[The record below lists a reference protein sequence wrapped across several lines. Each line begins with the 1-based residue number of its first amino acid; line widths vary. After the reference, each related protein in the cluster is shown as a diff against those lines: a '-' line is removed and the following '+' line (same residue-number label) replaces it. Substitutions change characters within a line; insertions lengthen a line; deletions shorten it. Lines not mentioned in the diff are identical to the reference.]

1 MTAVEKMQ
9 QKIDENLEKK
19 HKEEFKGI
27 ARAMENDEKHIVLK
41 TIPTNDLLEEVSRR
55 CELLEKRDKAVKEL
69 FRIQED

>member
-27 ARAMENDEKHIVLK
+27 ARAMENDEKHIVLR